1 LINSLKLQ
9 EEWYQAV
16 ENKNHPFRER
26 LIHLLSEWEKNGIPT
41 RTGFQSAAEE
51 IIQWKKKNHI
61 SSLWEIPPLFVT
73 ATIDDGWGHG
83 LQLIHLWAKALGLKV
98 QSMGLLLPAAEI
110 ISKCVKFQPDFLG
123 MTVLQFD
130 TEDDLILI
138 TKNLPSKT
146 QVIAGG
152 PIFSADPELAG
163 RAGVHFVAKNA
174 SEFLAYML
182 KFDPLKKQ

>member
-1 LINSLKLQ
+1 
-9 EEWYQAV
+9 V
-16 ENKNHPFRER
+16 ENKNYSLRDK
-26 LIHLLSEWEKNGIPT
+26 LIHLLSEWKKNGIPT

-61 SSLWEIPPLFVT
+61 SGLWEIPPLFVT

-83 LQLIHLWAKALGLKV
+83 LQIIHLWAKAVGLKV
-98 QSMGLLLPAAEI
+98 QPMGLLLPPAEI
-110 ISKCVKFQPDFLG
+110 IRKCLKLHPDFLG

-152 PIFSADPELAG
+152 PVFSADHELAG

-174 SEFLAYML
+174 AEFLSYML